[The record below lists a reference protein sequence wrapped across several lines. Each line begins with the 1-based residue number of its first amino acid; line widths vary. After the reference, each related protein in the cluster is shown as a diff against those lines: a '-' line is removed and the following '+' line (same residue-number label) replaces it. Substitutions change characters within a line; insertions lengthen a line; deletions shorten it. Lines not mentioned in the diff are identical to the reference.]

1 LNAPAH
7 DSMFQEPAGLPV
19 KEVAAVDLAR
29 MFSAA
34 VDFAGETFDKP
45 SQAPAGREIRVV
57 AKDPAGHG
65 IRCQAQGK
73 TILMVDGTPQQ
84 MGTAQGTLLRDPIDK
99 LCEHVLYMVGA
110 GDSLHTGTWSFDR
123 FAEIE
128 RRVRPH
134 LPQRYFDECDA
145 LARAAGIS
153 TRDGRAA
160 NLFPERFH
168 CSGVAVCGKATIDGK
183 VLHARVLDYMR
194 DIRLQDA
201 AVVQVFMPQGRNA
214 WVSQGYAG
222 FIGTVTAMN
231 AKGLAIGEMGGR
243 GEGDWDGMPM
253 SFLLRDVM
261 ERASTVE
268 EGLEILRRTPRT
280 CEYYYILSDKSRAM
294 AAVHCDA
301 RQMTV
306 LRPGEQ
312 HPRLPHV
319 PDDSVLISAGSR
331 AEALS
336 SRLQSHYG
344 KIDPTALMEII
355 KRPVAMNG
363 NLHDAIFRPE
373 TLDFWVADA
382 GRTTPA
388 CDEPYAHF
396 NLAEL
401 LRSYRLLVGSSVE

>member
-1 LNAPAH
+1 
-7 DSMFQEPAGLPV
+7 MFQEPAGLPV

-128 RRVRPH
+128 RRARPH
-134 LPQRYFDECDA
+134 LPQRDFDECDA

-231 AKGLAIGEMGGR
+231 AKGLAIGEMGGARR
-243 GEGDWDGMPM
+243 GRLGRHAHELPAPRRHGTGLHRGRGPGNPPPHAPHVRI
-253 SFLLRDVM
+253 LLRPQRQVAGDGR
-261 ERASTVE
+261 RA
-268 EGLEILRRTPRT
+268 LR
-280 CEYYYILSDKSRAM
+280 C
-294 AAVHCDA
+294 AANDRLAPGATASALAA
-301 RQMTV
+301 R
-306 LRPGEQ
+306 
-312 HPRLPHV
+312 
-319 PDDSVLISAGSR
+319 
-331 AEALS
+331 
-336 SRLQSHYG
+336 
-344 KIDPTALMEII
+344 
-355 KRPVAMNG
+355 
-363 NLHDAIFRPE
+363 
-373 TLDFWVADA
+373 A
-382 GRTTPA
+382 GRFG
-388 CDEPYAHF
+388 AHF
-396 NLAEL
+396 RGQPGRGAEQPAAIA
-401 LRSYRLLVGSSVE
+401 LRQD